1 MELEQDLKLEQ
12 NLKYEDAVKQL
23 EEIVALLEKGDI
35 PLEKSLELFQRG
47 VALSAFCTR
56 KLDETEKQI
65 VRLLEDDGE
74 CKEEDWKM
82 EAQK

>member
-1 MELEQDLKLEQ
+1 MELSLS
-12 NLKYEDAVKQL
+12 YEEAVKQL

-35 PLEKSLELFQRG
+35 SLEKSLELFQKG
-47 VALSAFCTR
+47 VALSAFCTK

-65 VRLLEDDGE
+65 LRLVEEKGE
-74 CKEEDWKM
+74 CREENFIM